1 MTFLSLMSDIHCR
14 PGNNTEQKSPGSD
27 SGASSFYI
35 GQKELSEQIH
45 QAIQRILAS
54 FLRLFRGRF

>member
-1 MTFLSLMSDIHCR
+1 MTILSSVPDIHCR
-14 PGNNTEQKSPGSD
+14 PASNTEQKSPGSD
-27 SGASSFYI
+27 SGASSFCI